1 MNQKIYEYK
10 DALNW
15 FLAEWGD
22 RSDYNEYSEVSSEAS
37 ELVDLVE
44 SLVGDTDLGFP
55 LNVTVVRYA
64 SSLQFLTFLFQ
75 IVEETLGRKIE
86 IVQRQGALL
95 IVEGEQLLSVYLP
108 KNGLPL
114 ADFLGREGLKDRLL
128 IATRNEGK
136 TKEFRQIFEQM
147 GFEVENLNDYPDLP
161 EVAETGMTFE
171 ENARLKAETISQ
183 LTGKMVLADDSGLM
197 VDILGGL
204 PGVWSARFAG
214 VGATDLENNAKLL
227 HELAMVFE
235 LKDRSAKFHTTLVVA
250 SPGKES
256 LVVEADWPG
265 YINFEPKGENG
276 FGYDPLF
283 LVGETGKTSAQ
294 LTLEEKNQQ
303 SHRALAVKKLV
314 EVFPPWQNMSDSH
327 GDRQIV
333 EEIKNH
339 YKGKVDAIFHNGDS
353 ELESTDPV
361 WEGIH
366 VVKGNMDFYGEYPER
381 LVTQLGPTRI
391 IQTHGHLFQINF
403 SFQKLD
409 LWAQEED
416 ADICLYG
423 HLHIPDAWKEGRT
436 LFLNPGSVSLPRG
449 PIQECLYAKVE
460 IDADS
465 YRVEFLN
472 RKHEVY
478 EPLTKEFD
486 R

>member
-15 FLAEWGD
+15 FLAEWGE

-37 ELVDLVE
+37 ELVGLVE
-44 SLVGDTDLGFP
+44 SLVGETNLGFP
-55 LNVTVVRYA
+55 LNVTVVHYA

-75 IVEETLGRKIE
+75 IVEERLGRKIE

-95 IVEGEQLLSVYLP
+95 IVEREQLLSVYLP

-114 ADFLGREGLKDRLL
+114 ADFLGQEGLKDRLL

-161 EVAETGMTFE
+161 AVAETGMTFE

-183 LTGKMVLADDSGLM
+183 LTGKMVLSDDSGLM

-214 VGATDLENNAKLL
+214 EGATDLENNAKLL

-314 EVFPPWQNMSDSH
+314 EVFPAWQN
-327 GDRQIV
+327 
-333 EEIKNH
+333 K
-339 YKGKVDAIFHNGDS
+339 
-353 ELESTDPV
+353 
-361 WEGIH
+361 
-366 VVKGNMDFYGEYPER
+366 
-381 LVTQLGPTRI
+381 
-391 IQTHGHLFQINF
+391 
-403 SFQKLD
+403 
-409 LWAQEED
+409 
-416 ADICLYG
+416 
-423 HLHIPDAWKEGRT
+423 
-436 LFLNPGSVSLPRG
+436 
-449 PIQECLYAKVE
+449 
-460 IDADS
+460 
-465 YRVEFLN
+465 
-472 RKHEVY
+472 
-478 EPLTKEFD
+478 
-486 R
+486 